1 VATER
6 PKRDALAAIGTNRAR
21 VATAD
26 AALERAVATAIHW
39 GATWAEI
46 ADGLGVTRQSAHE
59 RYRQLRYDP
68 ATGAAWH
75 EPPSRSDIPAPPSPF
90 TYHDPTVH
98 PSLDLADLGEQID
111 DRGLVV
117 RPEPPDRVVL
127 GDHIDTDHLERQIGP
142 ARLGDLP

>member
-1 VATER
+1 MATER

-26 AALERAVATAIHW
+26 ADLERAVATAIHW

-98 PSLDLADLGEQID
+98 PSLDLALATS
-111 DRGLVV
+111 
-117 RPEPPDRVVL
+117 RPAN
-127 GDHIDTDHLERQIGP
+127 GSSIGTP
-142 ARLGDLP
+142 SSS

>member
-26 AALERAVATAIHW
+26 ADLERAVATAIHW

-59 RYRQLRYDP
+59 RYRQLRYGP

-98 PSLDLADLGEQID
+98 PSLDLAVAIGIGGHPPILSDAANQCRRH
-111 DRGLVV
+111 DRTH
-117 RPEPPDRVVL
+117 DRTQAV
-127 GDHIDTDHLERQIGP
+127 
-142 ARLGDLP
+142 AS

>member
-1 VATER
+1 MSGHRETEAR
-6 PKRDALAAIGTNRAR
+6 RVGRDRNEPGAGLA
-21 VATAD
+21 AD
-26 AALERAVATAIHW
+26 AALERAVATAIHR

-98 PSLDLADLGEQID
+98 PSLDLA
-111 DRGLVV
+111 VV
-117 RPEPPDRVVL
+117 SR
-127 GDHIDTDHLERQIGP
+127 
-142 ARLGDLP
+142 

>member
-26 AALERAVATAIHW
+26 ADLERAVATAIHW

-98 PSLDLADLGEQID
+98 PSLDLA
-111 DRGLVV
+111 
-117 RPEPPDRVVL
+117 PPGRNRVTP
-127 GDHIDTDHLERQIGP
+127 HCTCR
-142 ARLGDLP
+142 ARLKYLE